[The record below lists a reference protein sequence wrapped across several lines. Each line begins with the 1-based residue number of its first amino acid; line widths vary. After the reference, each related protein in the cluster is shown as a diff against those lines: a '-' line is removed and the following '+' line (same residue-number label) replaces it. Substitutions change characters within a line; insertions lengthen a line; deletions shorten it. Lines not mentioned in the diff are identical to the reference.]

1 MYCARLR
8 NMLRVLPFQ
17 PTQCTTEVRMVTAVV
32 PLGKEKPNTYGWL
45 QFEKRGLK
53 ELQNLATRSPAAMG
67 TLMYMLNNMS
77 RSNALVVSQKAIA
90 TELGLSLKSIGNSIK
105 LLTEHHFI
113 QAVKVGNTSI
123 YVVNSKVAW
132 QGERGARYAAFG
144 ADVVAIEGEQTFDI
158 DDTAPLKSV
167 PRMHTGERLLVGNED
182 LPPPDQ
188 QEMELP

>member
-1 MYCARLR
+1 
-8 NMLRVLPFQ
+8 
-17 PTQCTTEVRMVTAVV
+17 MVNAVV

-53 ELQNLATRSPAAMG
+53 ELQTLATRSPAAMG

-90 TELGLSLKSIGNSIK
+90 NELGLSLKSIGNSIK
-105 LLTEHHFI
+105 LLTDHHFI
-113 QAVKVGNTSI
+113 QSIKVGNTSV

-144 ADVVAIEGEQTFDI
+144 ADVMAIEAEQTMDI
-158 DDTAPLKSV
+158 DDQTPLKSV
-167 PRMHTGERLLVGNED
+167 PKLHQGERLMVGNE
-182 LPPPDQ
+182 PMEPPDQ
-188 QEMELP
+188 GELDLP

>member
-1 MYCARLR
+1 
-8 NMLRVLPFQ
+8 MLN
-17 PTQCTTEVRMVTAVV
+17 AVV

-53 ELQNLATRSPAAMG
+53 ELQTLATRSPAAMG

-90 TELGLSLKSIGNSIK
+90 AELGLSLKSIGNSIK

-113 QAVKVGNTSI
+113 QAIKVGNTSV

-144 ADVVAIEGEQTFDI
+144 ADVVAIESEQGFDL
-158 DDTAPLKSV
+158 DDLEPLKSV
-167 PRMHTGERLLVGNED
+167 PKLHQGERLMVGNEAID
-182 LPPPDQ
+182 PPDQ
-188 QEMELP
+188 GELDLP

>member
-1 MYCARLR
+1 
-8 NMLRVLPFQ
+8 MLN
-17 PTQCTTEVRMVTAVV
+17 AVV
-32 PLGKEKPNTYGWL
+32 PLGKDKPNTYGWL

-53 ELQNLATRSPAAMG
+53 ELQTLATRSPAAMG

-113 QAVKVGNTSI
+113 QAIKVGNTSV

-144 ADVVAIEGEQTFDI
+144 ADVMAIESEQSFEL
-158 DDTAPLKSV
+158 DDVAPLKSV
-167 PRMHTGERLLVGNED
+167 PKLHQGERLMVGNEPID
-182 LPPPDQ
+182 PPDQ
-188 QEMELP
+188 GELELP